1 MISVAIMGH
10 GVVGSGVAEIIAT
23 HKQKLYSAVGE
34 ELYIKHIL
42 DLREFPDSPFADRFT
57 KDFRDIA
64 DDIEVRIVV
73 ETMGGIHPAYEFVK
87 ELLSKGKSVV
97 TSNKELVAAHGAEL
111 LAVAKET
118 NANFLFEASVG
129 GGIPILRPIN
139 QCLVANNVSEI
150 AGILNGTTNFIL
162 TKMFREGMGFDDAL
176 KLAQELGYAERNPAA
191 DIEGHDACRKIC
203 ILASLAFGKHIYP
216 DAVSTEGITG
226 ITAAD
231 VEYAT
236 IWGGVIKLIGS
247 AKKVGKD
254 MVDMVV
260 APMFVPAASQLAN
273 IDDVFNGIMVRGD
286 AVGDVVFYGR
296 GAGKLPTASAVV
308 ADVIDCVKHL
318 KARKY
323 LSWVDSDNSSVI
335 PAGESVAAMY
345 VRAVTDAEIAAYDL
359 SKGGLGDINIFDKLP
374 SANIKNA
381 LVKAA
386 AYFKAKEVFGDI
398 HILEKDSAP
407 GHEIAFVTE
416 PMRMAEFTEKLAQ
429 LERTGVKVESKIRIG
444 DL

>member
-1 MISVAIMGH
+1 MGH

-23 HKQKLYSAVGE
+23 HKQKLFAAVGE
-34 ELYIKHIL
+34 EVYIKHIL

-57 KDFRDIA
+57 KDFREIA

-73 ETMGGIHPAYEFVK
+73 ETMGGIHPAYEYVK
-87 ELLSKGKSVV
+87 ECLSKGKSVV

-111 LAVAKET
+111 LAIASQQ

-129 GGIPILRPIN
+129 GGIPILRPMN

-162 TKMFREGMGFDDAL
+162 TKMFREHMDFDDAL

-216 DAVSTEGITG
+216 DAVSTEGITE
-226 ITAAD
+226 ITASD
-231 VEYAT
+231 VEYAAV
-236 IWGGVIKLIGS
+236 WGGVIKLIGS
-247 AKKVGKD
+247 AKRID
-254 MVDMVV
+254 RDRVDIVV
-260 APMFVPAASQLAN
+260 APMFVPDSSQLAN

-286 AVGDVVFYGR
+286 CVGDVVFYGR

-318 KARKY
+318 KTRKY
-323 LSWVDSDNSSVI
+323 LSWADSDNSSVI
-335 PAGESVAAMY
+335 PADESVTAMF
-345 VRAVTDAEIAAYDL
+345 VRGVAENNIDAY
-359 SKGGLGDINIFDKLP
+359 
-374 SANIKNA
+374 
-381 LVKAA
+381 
-386 AYFKAKEVFGDI
+386 YKAKDLFGEI
-398 HILEKDSAP
+398 HIIHKGSAP
-407 GHEIAFVTE
+407 ENEVAFITE
-416 PMRMAEFTEKLAQ
+416 PMVLGEFSAKLDELEKSGAF
-429 LERTGVKVESKIRIG
+429 KSESTIRIG